1 MKTLVVAEKPSV
13 GRDIARVLKATGA
26 GNGCLVGENYVVTW
40 AVGHLVTLME
50 PDEVDTKYKKWS
62 MANMPILPEKI
73 PLKVIDGTK
82 DQYEKVR
89 ALMNS
94 PEISDLICATD
105 SGREGELIF
114 RYIYTMAECKKPFR
128 RLWISSM
135 TDEAIRNGFATLKPS
150 SEYEGLYASA
160 RCRSEA
166 DWLVGMNATRAFTL
180 RYDRL
185 LSAGRVQT
193 PTLALIVARDKEISA
208 FVAKP
213 YWQVTADFGAY
224 KGVWFDKDTK
234 DNKIPSEEAAKAIA
248 NRVKGKTGV
257 ITRCE
262 TTQKREG
269 PEKLYDLTT
278 LQREA
283 NRKYGYKADKTL
295 EIAQALYEKHKL
307 LTYPR
312 TDSRYLPD
320 DMEGKVA
327 KTLSM
332 LPEPYKSLVEPIS
345 PIKKAT
351 RVYDNEKI
359 SDHHA
364 LIPTDK
370 YPNLNSLTTEERN
383 IYDMVTRRLIA
394 NHYPDYVYNACV
406 IETDVMEDRFKT
418 NCNTPVS
425 MGWKVVYKDDEKDK
439 KGKKDE
445 DTTEIPDV
453 SEGQSYPVKS
463 VSSKKSETKPPA
475 AYTDDTLLKAM
486 EDAGK
491 TIDDEE
497 LREKMKD
504 SGLGTPATR
513 AAIINRIVSVG
524 YVERKGKNLIS
535 TEKGQKFIAIAP
547 AEMTSAVTTGKWERA
562 LAKMATF
569 NDVGTL
575 NEKQTKFMDSIR
587 RYSAFLV
594 SYAGG
599 TAPNMRFPEEERFK
613 GKKK

>member
-13 GRDIARVLKATGA
+13 GRDIARVLKATRQ
-26 GNGCLVGENYVVTW
+26 GNGCLEGDTYVVTW
-40 AVGHLVTLME
+40 AVGHLVTLAE
-50 PDEVDTKYKKWS
+50 PDEIDERYKRWS
-62 MANMPILPEKI
+62 MVSLPMLPENI

-89 ALMNS
+89 TLMNS

-114 RYIYTMAECKKPFR
+114 RYIYTMAGCKKPFR

-135 TDEAIRNGFATLKPS
+135 TDEAIRNGFAALKPS

-193 PTLALIVARDKEISA
+193 PTLALIVKRDNEIAA
-208 FVAKP
+208 FKSKP

-224 KGVWFDKDTK
+224 KGVWMDRESKE
-234 DNKIPSEEAAKAIA
+234 NKLFSEETAKAIIA
-248 NRVKGKTGV
+248 RCKGGTGV

-262 TTQKREG
+262 TTEKREAA
-269 PEKLYDLTT
+269 EKLYDLTT

-283 NRKYGYKADKTL
+283 NRKFGYKADKTL
-295 EIAQALYEKHKL
+295 ELAQSLYEKHKL

-327 KTLSM
+327 KTLTM
-332 LPEPYKSLVEPIS
+332 LPEPYKALVTPVQPIR
-345 PIKKAT
+345 KAY
-351 RVYDNEKI
+351 RCYDNTKI

-364 LIPTDK
+364 IIPTDK
-370 YPNLNSLTTEERN
+370 YPNLQSLTAEERN
-383 IYDMVTRRLIA
+383 IYDMVVRRLIA

-406 IETDVMEDRFKT
+406 IETDVGEERFKT

-425 MGWKVVYKDDEKDK
+425 QGWRAVYKDEPRT
-439 KGKKDE
+439 KKD
-445 DTTEIPDV
+445 DDGTIAEIPDV
-453 SEGQSYPVKS
+453 SEGQKYPVKGIS
-463 VSSKKSETKPPA
+463 CKKSETKPPA

-513 AAIINRIVSVG
+513 AAIINRIVTVG

-535 TEKGQKFIAIAP
+535 TEKGRKFIAIAP
-547 AEMTSAVTTGKWERA
+547 VEMTSAVTTGKWERA

-569 NDVGTL
+569 NDPAVL
-575 NEKQTKFMDSIR
+575 SEKQTKFMDSIR
-587 RYSAFLV
+587 RYSTFLV
-594 SYAGG
+594 SYAGSN
-599 TAPNMRFPEEERFK
+599 APRMQFPEEERRRTS
-613 GKKK
+613 KK

>member
-13 GRDIARVLKATGA
+13 GRDIARVLKATKQ
-26 GNGCLVGENYVVTW
+26 GNGCLEGDSYVVTW
-40 AVGHLVTLME
+40 AVGHLVTLVE
-50 PDEVDTKYKKWS
+50 PDELDARYKKWS
-62 MANMPILPEKI
+62 MSTLPILPSDI

-82 DQYEKVR
+82 DQYGKVR

-114 RYIYTMAECKKPFR
+114 RYIYTMAGCTKPFR

-135 TDEAIRNGFATLKPS
+135 TDEAIRSGFASLKPS

-193 PTLALIVARDKEISA
+193 PTLALIVARDNEIAA
-208 FVAKP
+208 FVSKP
-213 YWQVTADFGAY
+213 YWQVNADFGVY
-224 KGVWFDKDTK
+224 KGTWFDKDSK
-234 DNKIPSEEAAKAIA
+234 DTKIPSEEAAKAIA
-248 NRVKGKTGV
+248 ARVRGKTGV
-257 ITRCE
+257 ISRCE
-262 TTQKREG
+262 TTTKREG

-283 NRKYGYKADKTL
+283 NRKFGYKADKTL

-327 KTLSM
+327 KTLTM
-332 LPEPYKSLVEPIS
+332 LPEPYKSLVAPVTPIH
-345 PIKKAT
+345 KAA
-351 RVYDNEKI
+351 RCYDNEKI

-370 YPNLNSLTTEERN
+370 FPNLSSLTVEERN
-383 IYDMVTRRLIA
+383 IYDMVARRLIA

-406 IETDVMEDRFKT
+406 IETDVGEDRFKT
-418 NCNTPVS
+418 NCNTPVD
-425 MGWKVVYKDDEKDK
+425 MGWKAVYRDEEK

-445 DTTEIPDV
+445 ETAQIPDV
-453 SEGQSYPVKS
+453 SVGQSYPVKS

-491 TIDDEE
+491 TIDDED

-513 AAIINRIVSVG
+513 AAIINRIVAVG

-535 TEKGQKFIAIAP
+535 TEKGRKFIAIAP
-547 AEMTSAVTTGKWERA
+547 VEMTSAVTTGKWERA
-562 LAKMATF
+562 LAKMAGI
-569 NDVGTL
+569 NDAGTL

-594 SYAGG
+594 SYAGSG
-599 TAPNMRFPEEERFK
+599 APNMTFPQEERFK